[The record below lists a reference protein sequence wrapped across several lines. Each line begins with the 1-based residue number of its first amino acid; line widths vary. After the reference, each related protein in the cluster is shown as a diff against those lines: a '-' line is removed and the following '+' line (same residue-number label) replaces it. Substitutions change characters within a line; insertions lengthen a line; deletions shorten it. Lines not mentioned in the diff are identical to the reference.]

1 MLFEDE
7 LFEMSL
13 MFFVVYLFVNDNVFL
28 ILFLGFNVFVD
39 FWDIMVF
46 VIGCFKLFW
55 LNWNIFCFCRWGE

>member
-1 MLFEDE
+1 MLFDDE

-46 VIGCFKLFW
+46 VIDCFKLFW

>member
-46 VIGCFKLFW
+46 VIDCFNLFW